1 MKNLLV
7 ILFLTFPAFCFGQS
21 ANSLL
26 TTKHAGE
33 YNWASKNAGGAG
45 GQVTVYPESNS
56 TILFHLYQNRGE
68 PSFNMGDLYG
78 RVTITN
84 GTGVFFNKD
93 YPGSTCKFRL
103 TFVGEKLIIETLE
116 SKDECGFGGGVY
128 ADGEFTRTSAKVPEY
143 FEGGERKVYF
153 KTTKPEQFYKNF

>member
-1 MKNLLV
+1 MKKNLLV
-7 ILFLTFPAFCFGQS
+7 ILFLSLSAFSFGQS
-21 ANSLL
+21 ASSLF

-33 YNWASKNAGGAG
+33 YSWASKNAEGRG

-93 YPGSTCKFRL
+93 YPGSNCKFRL
-103 TFVGEKLIIETLE
+103 TFIGEKLKIETLE

-128 ADGEFTRTSAKVPEY
+128 ADGEFTRTSAKIPEY
-143 FEGGERKVYF
+143 FEGYERKVYF
-153 KTTKPEQFYKNF
+153 KTTKPEQYNKF